1 MDTNGSSK
9 DVIRLTDLEKDYVMG
24 EDVVRAL
31 CGLNFSILQGEYVAI
46 MGPSGSGKST
56 LLNVLG
62 CLDTP
67 TGGSYHLDDED
78 VAGLED
84 RELSRVRREK
94 IGFVFQSFNLIP
106 QLNVLEN
113 IALPLFYM
121 GRHERERRER
131 SLELAEMV
139 GLGNRVRH
147 RPVELSGGQ
156 RQRVAIARSLANDPK
171 MILADEPTGNLDS
184 RTGLEIM
191 AVLDRLVAEGRT
203 VILVTHEDNIA
214 EHAYRYIRLAD
225 GLVISDERRAP

>member
-1 MDTNGSSK
+1 
-9 DVIRLTDLEKDYVMG
+9 
-24 EDVVRAL
+24 
-31 CGLNFSILQGEYVAI
+31 
-46 MGPSGSGKST
+46 
-56 LLNVLG
+56 
-62 CLDTP
+62 
-67 TGGSYHLDDED
+67 
-78 VAGLED
+78 
-84 RELSRVRREK
+84 
-94 IGFVFQSFNLIP
+94 
-106 QLNVLEN
+106 
-113 IALPLFYM
+113 M